1 MALAI
6 FLAVIVVTG
15 SAVLVAVVLAPPP
28 PPPLPIVDAATPI
41 QHLVIILKENHGFD
55 NYFGT
60 FPGVDGLPP
69 NVSLPDGSGGFVSPQ
84 WIDGTSTPDPPH
96 DRASEI
102 AEYDGGLNDR
112 FYIVANAAGSGLGAA
127 AMGYYNASQLAGY
140 WDLAS
145 QYVLADHFFGPVL
158 GPSVPNRL
166 YAFLGQS
173 CGVTG
178 DIVLQGSL
186 TCPTVFDQMEAT
198 GVTWKYYYTPSLLF
212 PPTPLDFQQINSN
225 DAMKAKV
232 VTMASLDADLQSA
245 PLANV
250 TIIDSGN
257 DGTISEHPPQDVT
270 VGEAWTLGIL
280 RELEARPD
288 WNSTAVFLTWDEDGG
303 FYDHVPPP
311 QVDALGDGF
320 RVPFLLI
327 SPYARRGWIDSDV
340 LDHTS
345 MLKFIATNWGL
356 PALTA
361 REANASAMLDAFTFN
376 VSAVSLEHASA
387 LSSLRGPGG
396 GTGAGPVAAPAPPEG
411 RGDAIRLRSCRPMA
425 CIVPCPR
432 EASASRPGAAIS
444 VIILANS
451 PSA

>member
-1 MALAI
+1 MVRSERRMALAL
-6 FLAVIVVTG
+6 FLAVIVVTA
-15 SAVLVAVVLAPPP
+15 SAIVASVLLAPPP
-28 PPPLPIVDAATPI
+28 PPPLPIVDAVTPI
-41 QHLVIILKENHGFD
+41 QHLVILLKENHGFD

-60 FPGVDGLPP
+60 YPGVDGIPP
-69 NVSLPDGSGGFVSPQ
+69 NATVPDGSGGFVSPH

-96 DRASEI
+96 DRASELQ
-102 AEYDGGLNDR
+102 EYDGGRNDG
-112 FYIVANAAGSGLGAA
+112 FYIVANTSGSGLGDAV
-127 AMGYYNASQLAGY
+127 MGYYNATQLAGY
-140 WDLAS
+140 WSLAS

-158 GPSVPNRL
+158 GPSVPNRF

-178 DIVLQGSL
+178 DLVLQGSL
-186 TCPTVFDQMEAT
+186 HCPTVFDQMEAA

-212 PPTPLDFQQINSN
+212 PPTPLDFASINSN

-232 VTMASLDADLQSA
+232 VTMSALDGDLKTA

-250 TIIDSGN
+250 TVIDSGN

-270 VGEAWTLGIL
+270 VGEAWTLNVL
-280 RELEARPD
+280 HELEARPD

-345 MLKFIATNWGL
+345 MLKFLSVNWGL
-356 PALTA
+356 PTLTA

-376 VSAVSLEHASA
+376 VTAAALRSHASVRA
-387 LSSLRGPGG
+387 IL
-396 GTGAGPVAAPAPPEG
+396 TAGAPDVPESMRAAAGWIAVFMPA
-411 RGDAIRLRSCRPMA
+411 DS
-425 CIVPCPR
+425 
-432 EASASRPGAAIS
+432 ASARAHP
-444 VIILANS
+444 
-451 PSA
+451 

>member
-1 MALAI
+1 MVRSERRTALAI
-6 FLAVIVVTG
+6 FLSVIVVTG
-15 SAVLVAVVLAPPP
+15 SAIVVSILLAPPTPPP
-28 PPPLPIVDAATPI
+28 PPIVEAATPI

-60 FPGVDGLPP
+60 FPGADGLPP
-69 NVSLPDGSGGFVSPQ
+69 NASLPDGSGGFVSPH

-102 AEYDGGLNDR
+102 EEYDGGLNDR
-112 FYIVANAAGSGLGAA
+112 FYIVANAAGAGLGAA
-127 AMGYYNASQLAGY
+127 VMGYYNSTQLAGY
-140 WDLAS
+140 WTLAS
-145 QYVLADHFFGPVL
+145 EYVLADHFFGPVL

-178 DIVLQGSL
+178 DVVLKGSL
-186 TCPTVFDQMEAT
+186 ACPTVFDQMQAK
-198 GVTWKYYYTPSLLF
+198 GVSWKYYYTPSFLF

-232 VTMASLDADLQSA
+232 VTMSALDRDLRTA

-250 TIIDSGN
+250 TVIDSGN
-257 DGTISEHPPQDVT
+257 DLTISEHPPQNVT

-280 RELEARPD
+280 QELEARPD

-311 QVDALGDGF
+311 RVDVLGDGF

-327 SPYARRGWIDSDV
+327 SPYARRGWIDSEV

-345 MLKFIATNWGL
+345 MLKFIAVNWGL
-356 PALTA
+356 PMLTA

-376 VSAVSLEHASA
+376 TTAGSLAHTSFVFRWSGLARGTDTVQEASLTIGTAV
-387 LSSLRGPGG
+387 
-396 GTGAGPVAAPAPPEG
+396 PAPFT
-411 RGDAIRLRSCRPMA
+411 RAWR
-425 CIVPCPR
+425 
-432 EASASRPGAAIS
+432 
-444 VIILANS
+444 
-451 PSA
+451 